1 LIPGESD
8 VRTGVRVG
16 IDPGDAR
23 IGVARSDPSGFLA
36 TPVETVRRGK
46 GDLARLRRI
55 IAEEGAVEVVV
66 GLPRSLSG
74 GEGPAAAT
82 VRTQVAE
89 LVGAVQPVPVRLVD
103 ERLTTV
109 TAAQRLR
116 EGGRSAKKQRDRID
130 AAAAAAI
137 LEHALDSE
145 RHRGTPLGEL
155 LSSADA
161 PDQLGHKAEQRGDR
175 RRDIDAGPGTETE
188 PGPRGRPQG

>member
-1 LIPGESD
+1 VPAG
-8 VRTGVRVG
+8 
-16 IDPGDAR
+16 P
-23 IGVARSDPSGFLA
+23 
-36 TPVETVRRGK
+36 
-46 GDLARLRRI
+46 
-55 IAEEGAVEVVV
+55 GAVGRIVVLVTEYEPIEIVV
-66 GLPRSLSG
+66 GLPHSLSG

>member
-1 LIPGESD
+1 MSGFRP
-8 VRTGVRVG
+8 GVRLALDWG
-16 IDPGDAR
+16 QAR
-23 IGVARSDPSGFLA
+23 IGVAACDPAGTLA
-36 TPVETVRRGK
+36 FPVEAVPAGP
-46 GDLARLRRI
+46 
-55 IAEEGAVEVVV
+55 GAVGRIVTLVGEYEPVEIVV

-82 VRTQVAE
+82 VRCQVAE
-89 LVGAVQPVPVRLVD
+89 LVAAIGPLPVRLVD

-116 EGGRSAKKQRDRID
+116 DAGRPAKKQRRRID

-145 RHRGTPLGEL
+145 RHRGVPPGEL

-161 PDQLGHKAEQRGDR
+161 PDQLGN
-175 RRDIDAGPGTETE
+175 
-188 PGPRGRPQG
+188 